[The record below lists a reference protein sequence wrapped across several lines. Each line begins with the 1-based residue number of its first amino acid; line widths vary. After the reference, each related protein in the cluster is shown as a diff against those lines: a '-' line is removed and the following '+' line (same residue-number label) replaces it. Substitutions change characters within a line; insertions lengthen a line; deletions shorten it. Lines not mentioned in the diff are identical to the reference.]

1 MCSFS
6 GNKKITLLTIM
17 VIMKHVKKNIKLN
30 KITHVEKS
38 KISVTKSATNDIATN
53 KSLQITQR
61 NIVL

>member
-1 MCSFS
+1 
-6 GNKKITLLTIM
+6 M

-30 KITHVEKS
+30 KITHVEKC